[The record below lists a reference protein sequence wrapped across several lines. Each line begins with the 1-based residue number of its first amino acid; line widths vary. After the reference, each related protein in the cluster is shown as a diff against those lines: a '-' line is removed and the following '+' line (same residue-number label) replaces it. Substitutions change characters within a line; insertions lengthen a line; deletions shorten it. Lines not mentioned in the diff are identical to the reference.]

1 MPMRQQPLTTPGG
14 EASQGCGPKQEKGP
28 KSGALVQARPNSV
41 VILWVL
47 FRSVMPSS
55 PPGCWQRGRTGL
67 AVVACAVLWGVRW
80 YGPFSL
86 FQACW
91 WSALSC
97 GLDLNSSL
105 CFATPVVGVEC
116 LK

>member
-1 MPMRQQPLTTPGG
+1 MRQQPLTTPGC

-67 AVVACAVLWGVRW
+67 AVVACALLWGVRW
-80 YGPFSL
+80 LWPLQFVPGLLAVSFVMWVGPEFI
-86 FQACW
+86 
-91 WSALSC
+91 ALLRHPC
-97 GLDLNSSL
+97 RWR
-105 CFATPVVGVEC
+105 
-116 LK
+116 